1 MLLRQRDPL
10 LSSASMLSGVWGI
23 KHRAGCPALLERSPL
38 PITAAESRGGGGQL
52 LFPGVFLHVFLPLC
66 TMHCE
71 SRLAL

>member
-1 MLLRQRDPL
+1 M
-10 LSSASMLSGVWGI
+10 
-23 KHRAGCPALLERSPL
+23 LERSPL

-71 SRLAL
+71 SRLTL